1 MPKVAVYDK
10 TGKQT
15 GEEIELMDYV
25 FGVEFNEAVVHQ
37 AVVMQQA
44 NERQGTHATKTRGMV
59 RGGGRKPW
67 KQKVTGRARAGSVRS
82 PLWVGGGTVFG
93 PAPRSHAKDM
103 PRKARRLAIRCAL
116 SAKVAEGALV
126 VVDNLTFDAPKTKDA
141 VALLNGFEAVDKKA
155 LIITDGE
162 NENVEKS
169 SRNIEKVKALSND
182 CLNVYDI
189 LNAEKVLLAKDA
201 VARIEEVLA

>member
-44 NERQGTHATKTRGMV
+44 NECQGTHATKTRGMV

-67 KQKVTGRARAGSVRS
+67 KQKGTGRARAGSVRS

>member
-1 MPKVAVYDK
+1 MPKVAIYDL
-10 TGKQT
+10 TGKKT

-67 KQKVTGRARAGSVRS
+67 KQKGTGRARAGSVRS

-93 PAPRSHAKDM
+93 PAPRSHAKSM
-103 PRKARRLAIRCAL
+103 TRKARRLAIRCAL
-116 SAKVAEGALV
+116 SAKVAAGELV
-126 VVDNLTFDAPKTKDA
+126 IVDGLTFDAPKTKSA
-141 VALLNGFEAVDKKA
+141 VAMLQGFEAEGKKA
-155 LIITDGE
+155 LLITDGE
-162 NENVEKS
+162 DENVEKS

-182 CLNVYDI
+182 CLNVFDI

>member
-1 MPKVAVYDK
+1 MPKVAVYDI

-67 KQKVTGRARAGSVRS
+67 KQKGTGRARAGSVRS

-141 VALLNGFEAVDKKA
+141 VAMLTGFEAADKKA

>member
-1 MPKVAVYDK
+1 MPKVAVYDM

-67 KQKVTGRARAGSVRS
+67 KQKGTGRARAGSVRS

-126 VVDNLTFDAPKTKDA
+126 VVDNLTFAEPKTKDT
-141 VALLNGFEAVDKKA
+141 VALLNGFEAAGKKA

>member
-1 MPKVAVYDK
+1 MPKVAVYDM

-67 KQKVTGRARAGSVRS
+67 KQKGTGRARAGSVRS

-126 VVDNLTFDAPKTKDA
+126 VVDKLTFDAPKTKDA

>member
-1 MPKVAVYDK
+1 MPKVAVYDI

-37 AVVMQQA
+37 ALVMQQA

-67 KQKVTGRARAGSVRS
+67 KQKGTGRARAGSVRS

-141 VALLNGFEAVDKKA
+141 VAMLTGFEAADKKA

>member
-15 GEEIELMDYV
+15 GEEIELMDDV

-67 KQKVTGRARAGSVRS
+67 KQKGTGRARAGSVRS

-141 VALLNGFEAVDKKA
+141 VAMLTGFEATDKKA